1 MHKALPTFSAWSGP
15 RNATMVIVGEAWG
28 QGEAEVKRPF
38 IGESGKELFRM
49 LGEAFPEIA
58 PALHREICDLHK
70 YGLAWGKKREEWLAE
85 ASIAYTNVFN
95 LQPYGNKIPEIC
107 SKRKDLENYY
117 KAQGLRMDKEYK
129 LPPIENPGSWHV
141 RPEFLPELD
150 RLADELKECAPKLIV
165 LAGSKASWAFL
176 WNTKISQVRGSVAI
190 AGHIA
195 PGYKVLP
202 TYHPAGVMRN
212 WSWRPIVVGD
222 LMKAAKERKFADLR
236 RPSRMLL
243 VNPTIEEVEA
253 WTEETLASP
262 PEKLSADCETSHR
275 MITMISF
282 SRSKS
287 NGIIIPFVDE
297 EKPGFSYW
305 PDLETELR
313 AWRCV
318 ERLLDS
324 PIPTLWQ
331 NGMYDVQYILP
342 MGLKVRVDEDTML
355 LHHAKYP
362 EMNKSLGF
370 LGSVYTS
377 EPSWKMM
384 RTAKADTEKR
394 DE

>member
-1 MHKALPTFSAWSGP
+1 
-15 RNATMVIVGEAWG
+15 MVIVGEAWG
-28 QGEAEVKRPF
+28 KGEAEMKKPF

-49 LGEAFPEIA
+49 LGEAFPLVE
-58 PALHREICDLHK
+58 PELHREILELQK
-70 YGLAWGKKREEWLAE
+70 WGYAWGKLREKWLEA

-95 LQPYGNKIPEIC
+95 LQPYNNKIPEIC
-107 SKRKDLENYY
+107 WKRKDLDEYY
-117 KAQGLRMDKEYK
+117 KNLGQSAQKEY
-129 LPPIENPGSWHV
+129 PYPAIENPGGWHIQ
-141 RPEFLPELD
+141 PEYLPELQ
-150 RLADELKECAPKLIV
+150 RLSDELAQCAPKLIV

-190 AGHIA
+190 AGHVM
-195 PGYKVLP
+195 PGAKVLP

-212 WSWRPIVVGD
+212 WSWRPIVVTD
-222 LMKAAKERKFADLR
+222 LMKAAREREFSELR

-243 VNPTIEEVEA
+243 VNPTIEEVEN
-253 WTEETLASP
+253 WTEETLRLRPS
-262 PEKLSADCETSHR
+262 KLSADTETSHR

-297 EKPGFSYW
+297 TKKGFSYW
-305 PDLETELR
+305 PTLELELR
-313 AWRCV
+313 AWKCV

-331 NGMYDVQYILP
+331 NGLYDLQYVLP
-342 MGLKVRVDEDTML
+342 MGLRARVDEDTML
-355 LHHAKYP
+355 LHHSKYP

-370 LGSVYTS
+370 LGSIYTS